1 MRIFIFTL
9 VFSISAMVSFSSYAE
24 MMDKEALPQKVLA
37 NLYKRHPNAFDIT
50 ARPEKHF
57 NQDLYEIF
65 FKEGEENLIELYRV
79 NGAFFVNAV
88 LIDASELVPP
98 AAYENLK
105 AAFGDYQI
113 KHVIL
118 VVNPNGPGEE
128 YDFTVD
134 DAGRI
139 WNVLI
144 DTNGNIISKES

>member
-1 MRIFIFTL
+1 MRNFILNL
-9 VFSISAMVSFSSYAE
+9 VFSIMSLVSVSSYAE
-24 MMDKEALPQKVLA
+24 TMDKEALPEKVLT
-37 NLYKRHPNAFDIT
+37 NLYKRHPDALDIT

-65 FKEGEENLIELYRV
+65 FKEGEESLIELYRV
-79 NGAFFVNAV
+79 NGSFFVNAV

-98 AAYENLK
+98 SAYENLK
-105 AAFGDYQI
+105 AAFGDY
-113 KHVIL
+113 KVKRAIL

-134 DAGRI
+134 AGGRI
-139 WNVLI
+139 WNVLL